1 MIISLIAAMGR
12 NRQIGKNNKLLWR
25 ISEDLKNFKKLT
37 LGHHMVMGRKTFESI
52 GKPLPGRTTII
63 LTRNPGF
70 TVEGCRIV
78 SSFNEAKS
86 IARKA
91 GETELFICGGG
102 EIYKDLLGE
111 ADKFYLSFVDYDG
124 DADIYF
130 PDFSSIWLEEIEE
143 KKFPKTEKTPSW
155 VYKVLK
161 KSNK

>member
-1 MIISLIAAMGR
+1 MIISLIGAMGK

-25 ISEDLKNFKKLT
+25 ISEDLKNFKRLT

-63 LTRNPGF
+63 LTRNPGY
-70 TVEGCRIV
+70 TAEGCKTV

-86 IARKA
+86 IAREA

-111 ADKFYLSFVDYDG
+111 ADKLYLSFVDYGD
-124 DADIYF
+124 DADTYF
-130 PDFSSIWLEEIEE
+130 PDYSSIELEEIEE
-143 KKFPKTEKTPSW
+143 RKFPKTEKAPSW

-161 KSNK
+161 KRNK